1 MNLSHAI
8 ILFLAALLAGAI
20 NAVAGGG
27 SFVSFP
33 TLMFIGVPAK
43 FANATNTVALW
54 PGQVASIGAYR
65 RQFAKL
71 SWRMMAPLL
80 VTCVIGGI
88 GGAWVLLKTPT
99 TTFVWLV
106 PWLILSA
113 TIIFMMSGRVT
124 RWVRGRTASNEHHQ
138 FSTGRAVVF
147 QLVIAFYI
155 GYFGAGAG
163 ILILAMLA
171 LLGMDEI
178 HSMNALKALLTT
190 ISNGVAML
198 MFVFSNAVYWP
209 EAILMIVA
217 SIARRLLRRAL
228 CTEDETGARAIDG
241 DRDWFR
247 SDRLLLRET
256 IASLSGRLGG
266 FSPASG
272 EVRAKAELHDQ
283 QGKRQQ
289 ERNRVGENQRE
300 RVNQKAIGHPQQQA
314 DIQAHQHGERNI
326 ANGFGAKRMQGL
338 GKIRQ
343 RAKGPRSKTDERYEV
358 HVPA

>member
-1 MNLSHAI
+1 LSVSYNIAESEQSIFALFYAGFPQAPPKRAFVYAPLGGSQLGNTSSFRKRAEHAYKHGAAERLIPSDFERMNLSQAI
-8 ILFLAALLAGAI
+8 ILFFAALLAGAI

-27 SFVSFP
+27 SFVTFP

-65 RQFAKL
+65 RQFTKL
-71 SWRMMAPLL
+71 QWRMMTPLL

-99 TTFVWLV
+99 TIFVWLV

-113 TIIFMMSGRVT
+113 TVIFMMSGRVT
-124 RWVRGRTASNEHHQ
+124 QWVRRRTASGEHHE
-138 FSTGRAVVF
+138 FSTWRGVLF

-190 ISNGVAML
+190 ISNGVAL
-198 MFVFSNAVYWP
+198 VMFIFSHAVYWP

-217 SIARRLLRRAL
+217 SM
-228 CTEDETGARAIDG
+228 
-241 DRDWFR
+241 
-247 SDRLLLRET
+247 
-256 IASLSGRLGG
+256 LGG
-266 FSPASG
+266 Y
-272 EVRAKAELHDQ
+272 
-283 QGKRQQ
+283 
-289 ERNRVGENQRE
+289 
-300 RVNQKAIGHPQQQA
+300 
-314 DIQAHQHGERNI
+314 
-326 ANGFGAKRMQGL
+326 FGAHFAQKTKPEHVRRMVIVIGFSL
-338 GKIRQ
+338 TAYYFGKQ
-343 RAKGPRSKTDERYEV
+343 LL
-358 HVPA
+358 H